1 MNINSKLLSFRYK
14 KKSFLNHSKR
24 KKLEVTPNKIDKG
37 SYTSCPIC
45 SSDEVYLISEVDR
58 VGFPCDTVICKKC
71 EFVFNNSYISN
82 PNEFYENQFGE
93 VRWGNPE
100 KNFIKRTS
108 IDSFSWKRFSFLIKT
123 LGENF
128 SQIERIL
135 EIGCGDGCNLLPYHL
150 IGKLV
155 TGCDFAAPFLEPG
168 LKRGLN
174 LIQGDVNSIPDKS
187 DFDLIMLIHSFEHVI
202 NLDATV
208 QSVSNRLAAGGF
220 VFVEVP
226 GIIGWNQIREK
237 SNQAMGLKTSN
248 NFLQYLQFEHNYH
261 FTLEHLKLIWE
272 RNGFEMTY
280 GDEWVRAIF
289 RKKHTVELSNNKSS
303 FNEYSLNTMNHLINV
318 EKDYLKISNLLS
330 GIGRRF
336 IRKIS
341 SNN

>member
-1 MNINSKLLSFRYK
+1 MNINRKLLSFRYR
-14 KKSFLNHSKR
+14 KKSFLNRSKR
-24 KKLEVTPNKIDKG
+24 KKLEITPNKIDKG
-37 SYTSCPIC
+37 SHTYCPIC

-58 VGFPCDTVICKKC
+58 VGFPCDTVMCKKC

-82 PNEFYENQFGE
+82 PNEFYANQFGKA
-93 VRWGNPE
+93 RWGNPE
-100 KNFIKRTS
+100 KNFIKRTAK
-108 IDSFSWKRFSFLIKT
+108 DSFSKQRFAFLIET
-123 LGENF
+123 LGENL
-128 SQIERIL
+128 SNIERIL

-150 IGKLV
+150 MGKSV
-155 TGCDFAAPFLEPG
+155 TGCDFNTRFLEPG

-174 LIQGDVNSIPDKS
+174 LIKGDVNSIPDKS
-187 DFDLIMLIHSFEHVI
+187 NFDLIMLIHSFEHVI

-208 QSVSNRLAAGGF
+208 QSASNRLIAGGL

-226 GIIGWNQIREK
+226 GIIGLNQIREK
-237 SNQAMGLKTSN
+237 SNQDKGLKTSN
-248 NFLQYLQFEHNYH
+248 NFLAYLQFEHNYH

-289 RKKHTVELSNNKSS
+289 RKKHTAELSNNESS
-303 FNEYSLNTMNHLINV
+303 FNKYSSNTMNHLINV

-330 GIGRRF
+330 GIGRLF